1 MDPRQRGDSKVS
13 KLEPSNIKM
22 LKLQPSIVLQQ
33 QSRVAVAMG
42 NKKGEIRLFNKNLLR
57 SREGSSTYLDYKPKA
72 TTSFPA

>member
-33 QSRVAVAMG
+33 QSRVPSLWEPR
-42 NKKGEIRLFNKNLLR
+42 KEK
-57 SREGSSTYLDYKPKA
+57 LDYLIRTCSGYVYRTA
-72 TTSFPA
+72 A